1 MKTAAPLVLINIIL
15 LFFEGT
21 CQVNNFVQVTC
32 SPEWPLKPSIIL
44 SEVMPFRKISA
55 RVSTVHTQKFFLE
68 DDKIYT

>member
-1 MKTAAPLVLINIIL
+1 MKTAAPLVLRNIL

-55 RVSTVHTQKFFLE
+55 RVSTVHTKKTEVFPGRR
-68 DDKIYT
+68 